1 MSNNV
6 KNVLYKIGDIAYNLS
21 DEEYNHEIK
30 IGTDWN
36 LYLSFIEPTYYWA
49 EGWSIYQI
57 HSKVCQIYDGNFIKN
72 ILRINNICEN
82 LKSISEINKDDI
94 LLKKLSE
101 VEKLLIRDQVQVES
115 LYI

>member
-1 MSNNV
+1 M
-6 KNVLYKIGDIAYNLS
+6 
-21 DEEYNHEIK
+21 E
-30 IGTDWN
+30 
-36 LYLSFIEPTYYWA
+36 
-49 EGWSIYQI
+49 
-57 HSKVCQIYDGNFIKN
+57 N